1 MMVELASL
9 GSGRGLA
16 VRERRP
22 ADSPEWGIRTSS
34 RLGGE
39 GLGTGVISSER
50 IERLQ
55 VALAAG
61 EVAELAFHEPE
72 RLRARLVR
80 ILGRTAGNH
89 AANVR
94 RLAVRLAQRLEIPE
108 SSIAAIALGSVLH
121 DAGKLCVPDAILA
134 KPAPLTEAE
143 WRIVRRHPVAGE
155 RLLER
160 YVHSHEVLSI
170 IRFHHERWDGQG
182 YPDGRA
188 QAEIP
193 LAARVVGTA
202 DAYEAM
208 IEPRPYRLPR
218 SKDQALQEFT
228 AHSGSQFDPDCALAL
243 SDLIRD
249 DADEPAS
256 EGRAANE

>member
-1 MMVELASL
+1 MMVDRSPL

-16 VRERRP
+16 SCERRG
-22 ADSPEWGIRTSS
+22 ACSPERGIRKSS
-34 RLGGE
+34 LFGGE
-39 GLGTGVISSER
+39 DLGAGVISSER

-61 EVAELAFHEPE
+61 EVAELAFREPE

-80 ILGRTAGNH
+80 ILGTAAGNH

-108 SSIAAIALGSVLH
+108 SSVGAIALGSVLH
-121 DAGKLCVPDAILA
+121 DVGKLCVPQAILA

-143 WRIVRRHPVAGE
+143 WTIVRRHPVEGE
-155 RLLER
+155 KLLEPF
-160 YVHSHEVLSI
+160 VHSHEVLSI

-193 LAARVVGTA
+193 LAARVVRTA

-218 SKDQALQEFT
+218 SKDQALREFT

-243 SDLIRD
+243 SNLIRD

>member
-1 MMVELASL
+1 M
-9 GSGRGLA
+9 
-16 VRERRP
+16 
-22 ADSPEWGIRTSS
+22 
-34 RLGGE
+34 
-39 GLGTGVISSER
+39 
-50 IERLQ
+50 
-55 VALAAG
+55 G
-61 EVAELAFHEPE
+61 EVAELAFREPD

-94 RLAVRLAQRLEIPE
+94 RLAVRLAQRLEIPD
-108 SSIAAIALGSVLH
+108 SSVAAIALGSVLH
-121 DAGKLCVPDAILA
+121 DAGKLCVPQAILA

-155 RLLER
+155 QLLEPF
-160 YVHSHEVLSI
+160 VQSQEVLSI
-170 IRFHHERWDGQG
+170 IRFHHERRDGLG

-208 IEPRPYRLPR
+208 TEPRAYRLPR
-218 SKDQALQEFT
+218 STDQALRELT
-228 AHSGSQFDPDCALAL
+228 AHSGSQFDPDCARAL
-243 SDLIRD
+243 GELIRD
-249 DADEPAS
+249 DADELAS
-256 EGRAANE
+256 NTRVAGE

>member
-1 MMVELASL
+1 M
-9 GSGRGLA
+9 GSG
-16 VRERRP
+16 
-22 ADSPEWGIRTSS
+22 
-34 RLGGE
+34 
-39 GLGTGVISSER
+39 VITRER

-55 VALAAG
+55 VALSAG
-61 EVAELAFHEPE
+61 EVAELAFREPD

-94 RLAVRLAQRLEIPE
+94 RLAVRLAQRLEIPD
-108 SSIAAIALGSVLH
+108 SSVAAIALGSVLH
-121 DAGKLCVPDAILA
+121 DAGKLCVPQAILS

-155 RLLER
+155 QLLEPF
-160 YVHSHEVLSI
+160 VQSQEVLSI
-170 IRFHHERWDGQG
+170 IRFHHERWDGLG

-193 LAARVVGTA
+193 LVARVVGTA

-208 IEPRPYRLPR
+208 TEPRPYRLPR
-218 SKDQALQEFT
+218 STDQALRELA

-243 SDLIRD
+243 GELIRE
-249 DADEPAS
+249 DAALPESNA
-256 EGRAANE
+256 RVAAK

>member
-1 MMVELASL
+1 M
-9 GSGRGLA
+9 
-16 VRERRP
+16 
-22 ADSPEWGIRTSS
+22 
-34 RLGGE
+34 
-39 GLGTGVISSER
+39 ER

-55 VALAAG
+55 VALSAG
-61 EVAELAFHEPE
+61 EVAELAFREPD

-94 RLAVRLAQRLEIPE
+94 RLAVRLAQRLELPE
-108 SSIAAIALGSVLH
+108 SSVAAVALGSVLH
-121 DAGKLCVPDAILA
+121 DAGKLCVPQAILA

-155 RLLER
+155 ELLGPFVR
-160 YVHSHEVLSI
+160 SREVLSI
-170 IRFHHERWDGQG
+170 IRFHHERWDGLG

-208 IEPRPYRLPR
+208 TEPRPYRLPR
-218 SKDQALQEFT
+218 SKEQALLELT
-228 AHSGSQFDPDCALAL
+228 THSGSQFDPDCALAL
-243 SDLIRD
+243 SELIRD
-249 DADEPAS
+249 DADKPAS
-256 EGRAANE
+256 SARAVNE

>member
-1 MMVELASL
+1 MVIA
-9 GSGRGLA
+9 R
-16 VRERRP
+16 
-22 ADSPEWGIRTSS
+22 
-34 RLGGE
+34 
-39 GLGTGVISSER
+39 ER

-55 VALAAG
+55 VALSAG
-61 EVAELAFHEPE
+61 EVAELAFREPD
-72 RLRARLVR
+72 RLGPRLVR

-94 RLAVRLAQRLEIPE
+94 RLAVRLAQRLELQE
-108 SSIAAIALGSVLH
+108 SSVAAVALGSVLH
-121 DAGKLCVPDAILA
+121 DAGKLCVPEAILA

-155 RLLER
+155 QLLEPFVQSR
-160 YVHSHEVLSI
+160 EVLSI
-170 IRFHHERWDGQG
+170 IRFHHERWDGRG
-182 YPDGRA
+182 YPEGRA
-188 QAEIP
+188 EAEIP
-193 LAARVVGTA
+193 LAARIVGTA

-218 SKDQALQEFT
+218 SKDQALHELT

-243 SDLIRD
+243 AELIRD

-256 EGRAANE
+256 SARAANE

>member
-1 MMVELASL
+1 MMVDLAPFVSD
-9 GSGRGLA
+9 GEVGFG
-16 VRERRP
+16 ERRL
-22 ADSPEWGIRTSS
+22 AASPERGMRTSS
-34 RLGGE
+34 RLGGG
-39 GLGTGVISSER
+39 GLGASVISSER

-61 EVAELAFHEPE
+61 EVAELAFREPQ

-80 ILGRTAGNH
+80 ILGAAAGNH

-94 RLAVRLAQRLEIPE
+94 RLAVRLAQRLEVPE
-108 SSIAAIALGSVLH
+108 SSVASIALGSVLH
-121 DAGKLCVPDAILA
+121 DAGKLCVPEAILA
-134 KPAPLTEAE
+134 KPAPLTDAE
-143 WRIVRRHPVAGE
+143 WSIVRRHPVAGE
-155 RLLER
+155 KLLEPF
-160 YVHSHEVLSI
+160 VHSDEVLSI
-170 IRFHHERWDGQG
+170 IRFHHERWDGRG

-208 IEPRPYRLPR
+208 TEPRPYRLPR
-218 SKDQALQEFT
+218 SKGQALSEIT

-243 SDLIRD
+243 SELIRD
-249 DADEPAS
+249 EADESAS
-256 EGRAANE
+256 NGRAANE

>member
-1 MMVELASL
+1 M
-9 GSGRGLA
+9 GSG
-16 VRERRP
+16 
-22 ADSPEWGIRTSS
+22 
-34 RLGGE
+34 
-39 GLGTGVISSER
+39 VIARER

-55 VALAAG
+55 VALSVG
-61 EVAELAFHEPE
+61 EVAELAFREPD

-94 RLAVRLAQRLEIPE
+94 RLAVRLAQRLEIPD
-108 SSIAAIALGSVLH
+108 SSVAAIALGSVLH
-121 DAGKLCVPDAILA
+121 DAGKLCVPQAILA

-155 RLLER
+155 QLLEPF
-160 YVHSHEVLSI
+160 VQSHEVLSI
-170 IRFHHERWDGQG
+170 IRFHHERWDGLG

-208 IEPRPYRLPR
+208 TEPRPYRLPR
-218 SKDQALQEFT
+218 SKDQALREIT
-228 AHSGSQFDPDCALAL
+228 ANSGSQFDPDCALAL
-243 SDLIRD
+243 SELIRE
-249 DADEPAS
+249 DADEPTSSA
-256 EGRAANE
+256 RAANE